1 MGVGIEI
8 YNFDGGVP
16 TKLLSLGPV
25 RITVHRVSRYN
36 PYPETFELVDLRM
49 IELSYSLRSKPSWWV
64 HIKNPSVR
72 SSWKAEALE
81 QEIRGEKLKE
91 AEIEWV
97 LDELEDYAKMRD
109 EATATQ
115 PSCHVRI
122 WESDGLISE
131 DLKSR
136 LMRAGAIL
144 ENVPDEEKD
153 WHSRYSDQVLNLV
166 HPSLFC
172 AVYGQTPSWNTSNGG
187 RRLEP
192 LKAPRKEMEA
202 WAYSPK
208 FSWIP
213 TDFQLGKNG
222 APATALSYINNVH
235 PSQNK
240 DLTAVIESLVG
251 RFSLLW
257 DRVLTDIHPT
267 NEPLPGRQKVV
278 GSYTWTYH
286 PENFGSSWQDMYR
299 RTLGAAR
306 SSRPRDASNEHKT
319 INLPTVNAHGYRKS
333 GQDITY
339 RNRTYSIQE
348 RIVQVIVKVANI
360 HLTPEKPEFPGG
372 SWHVEGMA
380 NERIVASG
388 LYYYDCENITDS
400 ELAFRV
406 GVNLEGAGY
415 EEGDSKG
422 ILLTWGLKTGEPKNQ
437 VVGAVKTSPNRC
449 IAFPNIYQHKVSS
462 FKLVD
467 PTKPGHRK
475 MVALFLVDPENRI
488 PSTSNIPPQQSHWTR
503 EAMFGALAGDNSKIK
518 APLPVEL
525 VEMVAEHVDTVM
537 TMAEAKAYREEFM
550 KERTAFA
557 NVVDEQHFSTDFSL
571 CE

>member
-1 MGVGIEI
+1 MRKISFPFPFTDFEGSSE
-8 YNFDGGVP
+8 DGDKAL
-16 TKLLSLGPV
+16 T
-25 RITVHRVSRYN
+25 
-36 PYPETFELVDLRM
+36 LVDLRM
-49 IELSYSLRSKPSWWV
+49 IELSYALRSKPLWWAN
-64 HIKNPSVR
+64 IKEPGIR
-72 SSWKAEALE
+72 SQWKAEALE
-81 QEIRGEKLKE
+81 RAIRGDKLKE

-109 EATATQ
+109 KATGIQ

-122 WESDGLISE
+122 WESDKLISE
-131 DLKSR
+131 DFKSR
-136 LMRAGAIL
+136 LIRAGAIL

-153 WHSRYSDQVLNLV
+153 WHSRYGDQVLNLV

-172 AVYGQTPSWNTSNGG
+172 AVYGRTPSWNTSNND

-192 LKAPRKEMEA
+192 LNAPYKEMED

-213 TDFQLGKNG
+213 TDFQLGQIG
-222 APATALSYINNVH
+222 TPATALGYINNVH

-257 DRVLTDIHPT
+257 DRVLTDIHPD
-267 NEPLPGRQKVV
+267 NNSLPGRQKVV

-286 PENFGSSWQDMYR
+286 PDHPVPSPLRQGRHALGR
-299 RTLGAAR
+299 RDYTRQFNA
-306 SSRPRDASNEHKT
+306 SREHGV
-319 INLPTVNAHGYRKS
+319 INLPTVHQQGYRGS
-333 GQDITY
+333 EEDIT
-339 RNRTYSIQE
+339 RRESTYSIQGKV
-348 RIVQVIVKVANI
+348 VQVIVKLANI

-372 SWHVEGMA
+372 GWHVEGMA

-406 GVNLEGAGY
+406 GVTLEGAGY
-415 EEGDSKG
+415 ERGDSKG
-422 ILLTWGLKTGEPKNQ
+422 ILLTWGLKSGEPKNQ

-449 IAFPNIYQHKVSS
+449 IAFPNIYQHKVSP

-488 PSTSNIPPQQSHWTR
+488 PSTSDIPPQQSHWTR
-503 EAMFGALAGDNSKIK
+503 EAMYEALREDNPRMK

-525 VEMVAEHVDTVM
+525 VDMVADHVDTVM
-537 TMAEAKAYREEFM
+537 TLAEAKAYRDEMM
-550 KERTAFA
+550 KERTEFA
-557 NVVDEQHFSTDFSL
+557 DVVDEQHFSTDFTFR
-571 CE
+571 EY